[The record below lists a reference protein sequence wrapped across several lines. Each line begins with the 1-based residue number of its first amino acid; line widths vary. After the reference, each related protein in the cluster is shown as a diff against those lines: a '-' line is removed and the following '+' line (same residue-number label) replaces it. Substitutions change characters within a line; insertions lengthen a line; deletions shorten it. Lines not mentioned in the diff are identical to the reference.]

1 MLNLLGST
9 LTDENRFKYLREVGI
24 CTGELEMIEK
34 LLKDSKETSKRI
46 DQISSEFL
54 EGKINEL
61 VSIIEKL
68 KNDSSQIETEVT
80 NSINNGM
87 IEVGISDVTVEKHKV
102 KLAEAATKI
111 IAAIARQS
119 VWALNLLT
127 SLKAVKESND
137 EIDRKALERRNLAG
151 AEA

>member
-1 MLNLLGST
+1 
-9 LTDENRFKYLREVGI
+9 
-24 CTGELEMIEK
+24 MIEK